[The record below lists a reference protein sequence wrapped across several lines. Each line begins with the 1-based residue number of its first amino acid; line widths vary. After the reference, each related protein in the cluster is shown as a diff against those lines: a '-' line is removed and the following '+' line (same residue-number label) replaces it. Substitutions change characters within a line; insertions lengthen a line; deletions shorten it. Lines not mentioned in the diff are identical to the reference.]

1 MVLNI
6 VIARKGTGVNPIEC
20 RPITRVIECPDGA
33 DAELIAE
40 ESIDG
45 LAAEHGIS
53 DHLWGR
59 STTSSMEQLVDGFKK
74 YFDWYERRR
83 CAS

>member
-6 VIARKGTGVNPIEC
+6 VIARKGTGFEPIEC
-20 RPITRVIECPDGA
+20 RPITRVVECPRGSDV
-33 DAELIAE
+33 ELIAE
-40 ESIDG
+40 EAIDE
-45 LAAEHGIS
+45 LAAEHGIF
-53 DHLWGR
+53 DHLWGT
-59 STTSSMEQLVDGFKK
+59 STTDSMEKPVDGFKR